1 MTFNDL
7 ALSFLGGVFAGLGV
21 SAVIYGSKTLPSS
34 VFGLTSYF
42 QIIYGVFLGW
52 IIFSQLP
59 SIYNYFGI
67 LIVILAGLI
76 LFYFDKSE
84 NES

>member
-1 MTFNDL
+1 MTYNDL
-7 ALSFLGGVFAGLGV
+7 SLSILGGLFAGLSV
-21 SAVIYGSKTLPSS
+21 SAVIYGSRTLPST

-67 LIVILAGLI
+67 LIVILAGLL
-76 LFYFDKSE
+76 LFFFDKNK